1 MKSANLFASVAR
13 PSWLFPLSIGA
24 LGSLLLT
31 AVYVGLVALAESPAR
46 ALEQWWS
53 ERAFNAPIVLGIGI
67 QLGLYTVL
75 RGRRS
80 LPHAVAGPGGA
91 AAPAASGGVSSLAMV
106 ACCAHRVADLLP
118 IVGIGAA
125 ATLLASWKEPL
136 LWLAVFSNL
145 AGVGVLAL
153 TLYRRRRAQQTVGVA

>member
-1 MKSANLFASVAR
+1 MKSVDLFAPVAP
-13 PSWLFPLSIGA
+13 PSWLVPLSVGA
-24 LGSLLLT
+24 LGSLILT

-46 ALEQWWS
+46 ALEQWWG
-53 ERAFNAPIVLGIGI
+53 ERAFNVPIVLGFGL

-75 RGRRS
+75 RRGRS
-80 LPHAVAGPGGA
+80 VARAAGGA
-91 AAPAASGGVSSLAMV
+91 VGAAPAASGSASTLAMV

-118 IVGIGAA
+118 IVGVGAA

-145 AGVGVLAL
+145 AGVVVLAI
-153 TLYRRRRAQQTVGVA
+153 TLYRRRRVLRPAGMA